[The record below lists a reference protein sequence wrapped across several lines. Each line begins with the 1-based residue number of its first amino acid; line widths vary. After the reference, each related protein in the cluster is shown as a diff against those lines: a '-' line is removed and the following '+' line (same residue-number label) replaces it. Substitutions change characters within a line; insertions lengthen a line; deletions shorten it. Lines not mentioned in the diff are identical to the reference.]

1 MMGFN
6 NIIGHEE
13 IIGHLKNAIE
23 SGKISHSYIFTGEP
37 GSGKKLLAGTFASTL
52 QCEAGGTD
60 PARNATPAKRR
71 WVRIIQTL
79 LWSVMRN
86 PERSQLTRSEIR

>member
-37 GSGKKLLAGTFASTL
+37 GSGKKLLAGTFAEV
-52 QCEAGGTD
+52 QN

-71 WVRIIQTL
+71 WVRIIRTL

-86 PERSQLTRSEIR
+86 LERSQLTRSGIR

>member
-37 GSGKKLLAGTFASTL
+37 GWRNLTEHLFMRDRIRQKPFIRSGEHSSIIT
-52 QCEAGGTD
+52 EA
-60 PARNATPAKRR
+60 R
-71 WVRIIQTL
+71 W
-79 LWSVMRN
+79 
-86 PERSQLTRSEIR
+86 

>member
-23 SGKISHSYIFTGEP
+23 SGKISHSYILPANQVLVRSSLQG
-37 GSGKKLLAGTFASTL
+37 LLRQHFSVRPEV
-52 QCEAGGTD
+52 QN

-71 WVRIIQTL
+71 WVRIIRTL

-86 PERSQLTRSEIR
+86 LERSQLTRSEIR

>member
-23 SGKISHSYIFTGEP
+23 IRKNIAFLYFY
-37 GSGKKLLAGTFASTL
+37 
-52 QCEAGGTD
+52 
-60 PARNATPAKRR
+60 RR
-71 WVRIIQTL
+71 
-79 LWSVMRN
+79 
-86 PERSQLTRSEIR
+86 TRFW

>member
-23 SGKISHSYIFTGEP
+23 SGKISHLIFLPANQVLVRSSLQG
-37 GSGKKLLAGTFASTL
+37 LLRQHFSVRPEV
-52 QCEAGGTD
+52 QN

-71 WVRIIQTL
+71 WVRIIRTL

>member
-37 GSGKKLLAGTFASTL
+37 GSGKKLECL
-52 QCEAGGTD
+52 QRSLLQLE
-60 PARNATPAKRR
+60 RR
-71 WVRIIQTL
+71 LRIYGCYRD
-79 LWSVMRN
+79 VFDRD
-86 PERSQLTRSEIR
+86 

>member
-37 GSGKKLLAGTFASTL
+37 GSGKKLLAGTFAATL
-52 QCEAGGTD
+52 QCEAGGTEPCQKCD
-60 PARNATPAKRR
+60 YYC
-71 WVRIIQTL
+71 Q
-79 LWSVMRN
+79 S
-86 PERSQLTRSEIR
+86 

>member
-13 IIGHLKNAIE
+13 IIGHLKNA
-23 SGKISHSYIFTGEP
+23 SSLQG
-37 GSGKKLLAGTFASTL
+37 LLRQHFSVRPEV
-52 QCEAGGTD
+52 QN

-71 WVRIIQTL
+71 WVRIIRTL

-86 PERSQLTRSEIR
+86 LERSQLTRSGIR

>member
-37 GSGKKLLAGTFASTL
+37 GSGKKLLAGTLRQHFSVRPEV
-52 QCEAGGTD
+52 QN

-71 WVRIIQTL
+71 WVRIIRTL

-86 PERSQLTRSEIR
+86 LERSQLTRSGIR

>member
-52 QCEAGGTD
+52 QCEAVQN

-71 WVRIIQTL
+71 WVRIIRTL

>member
-52 QCEAGGTD
+52 QCRPEVQN